1 MRPGESGERKRQR
14 KRLVVI
20 LEEDLDPGVSNFLQ
34 KNHAEVECRG
44 EGMNGLG
51 R

>member
-44 EGMNGLG
+44 G
-51 R
+51 RDEWFG